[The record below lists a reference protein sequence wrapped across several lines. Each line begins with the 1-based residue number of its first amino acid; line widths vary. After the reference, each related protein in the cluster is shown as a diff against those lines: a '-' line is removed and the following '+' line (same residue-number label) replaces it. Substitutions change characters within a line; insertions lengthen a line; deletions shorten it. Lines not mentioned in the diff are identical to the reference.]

1 MNMMDLFGKMREVQS
16 KMKEAQENLANI
28 YASGESGA
36 GMITAKVNGLKQL
49 VDLRIDEDLFKP
61 EDKDMLRDL
70 IIAAVNKAMAEAE
83 VLAKEEIRKST
94 GGLLP
99 NIPGLD
105 LGNLV

>member
-1 MNMMDLFGKMREVQS
+1 MNMMDLFGKMREVQA
-16 KMKEAQENLANI
+16 KMKEAQENLSNI
-28 YASGESGA
+28 FATGEAGA
-36 GMITAKVNGLKQL
+36 GMVVAKVNGLKQL
-49 VDLRIDEDLFKP
+49 VEINIDEDLVKP
-61 EDKDMLRDL
+61 DDKDMLQDL

>member
-1 MNMMDLFGKMREVQS
+1 MNMMDLFGKMREVQA
-16 KMKEAQENLANI
+16 KMKEAQENLGNI
-28 YASGESGA
+28 FATGESGA
-36 GMITAKVNGLKQL
+36 GMVVAKVNGLKQL
-49 VDLRIDEDLFKP
+49 VELKIDEDLLKP
-61 EDKDMLRDL
+61 DDKDMLEDL
-70 IIAAVNKAMAEAE
+70 IIAAINKAMAEAE

>member
-1 MNMMDLFGKMREVQS
+1 MIDLFGKMREVQA
-16 KMKEAQENLANI
+16 KMKEAQENLGNI
-28 YASGESGA
+28 YTTAESGA
-36 GMITAKVNGLKQL
+36 GMVSVKVNGLKQI
-49 VDLRIDEDLFKP
+49 VDISVDQDLLKP
-61 EDKDMLRDL
+61 EDKEMLQDL
-70 IIAAVNKAMAEAE
+70 IIAAVNKAMSEAE

>member
-1 MNMMDLFGKMREVQS
+1 MDLFGKLREVQA
-16 KMKEAQENLANI
+16 KMKEAQENLGNI
-28 YASGESGA
+28 YVTAESGA
-36 GMITAKVNGLKQL
+36 GMVTAKVNGLKQV
-49 VDLRIDEDLFKP
+49 VDIIIDDDLLKP
-61 EDKDMLRDL
+61 EDKDMLKDL
-70 IIAAVNKAMAEAE
+70 IIAAINKAMAEAE

>member
-1 MNMMDLFGKMREVQS
+1 MDLFGKMREVQA
-16 KMKEAQENLANI
+16 KMKEAQENLGNI
-28 YASGESGA
+28 FATGESGA
-36 GMITAKVNGLKQL
+36 GMVVAKVNGLKQL
-49 VDLRIDEDLFKP
+49 VELKIDEDLLKP
-61 EDKDMLRDL
+61 DDKDMLQDL
-70 IIAAVNKAMAEAE
+70 IIAAINKAMAEAE

>member
-1 MNMMDLFGKMREVQS
+1 MNMMDLFGKMREVQA
-16 KMKEAQENLANI
+16 KMKEAQENLGNI
-28 YASGESGA
+28 FATGESGA
-36 GMITAKVNGLKQL
+36 GMVVVKVNGLKQL
-49 VDLRIDEDLFKP
+49 VEIKIDEDLLKP
-61 EDKDMLRDL
+61 DDKDMLQDL

>member
-1 MNMMDLFGKMREVQS
+1 MNMMDLFGKMREVQA

-36 GMITAKVNGLKQL
+36 GMVIAKVNGLKQL
-49 VDLRIDEDLFKP
+49 VDIHIDEDLLKP
-61 EDKDMLRDL
+61 DDKDMLRDL
-70 IIAAVNKAMAEAE
+70 VIAAVNKAMTEADI
-83 VLAKEEIRKST
+83 LAKEEIRKST

>member
-1 MNMMDLFGKMREVQS
+1 MNMMDLFGKMREVQA
-16 KMKEAQENLANI
+16 KMKEAQENLANL

-36 GMITAKVNGLKQL
+36 GMVIAKVNGLKQL
-49 VDLRIDEDLFKP
+49 VDIRIDEDLLKP
-61 EDKDMLRDL
+61 DDKDMLRDL
-70 IIAAVNKAMAEAE
+70 VIAAVNKALTEAE
-83 VLAKEEIRKST
+83 ILAKEEIRKST